1 MQSSKDKNLGGRPA
15 KFSEPSRPITITL
28 PERILSL
35 LVTINPDRAKA
46 ITSAVNMLLSSKGE
60 STVLF
65 EVRKVSNEKAI
76 ILVGH
81 SKYLSRIPWLRMIEV
96 GPARNIISIKSGT
109 SIESMEVAIQDLL
122 EEVPANE
129 YHEREILEALLKS
142 IRSSRRSKKS
152 VKEEILF
159 VELDK

>member
-1 MQSSKDKNLGGRPA
+1 MDSSKVKNLGGRPA

-35 LVTINPDRAKA
+35 LVTVNPDRAKA
-46 ITSAVNMLLSSKGE
+46 ITSVVDSLLSSGE
-60 STVLF
+60 KNKKLF

-81 SKYLSRIPWLRMIEV
+81 SNYLSRIPWLRLIEV

-109 SIESMEVAIQDLL
+109 SIESMEVAVQDLL
-122 EEVPANE
+122 DEVPVSE
-129 YHEREILEALLKS
+129 LHEREILEALIKN

-159 VELDK
+159 VEFDE

>member
-1 MQSSKDKNLGGRPA
+1 MDSSKVKNLGGRPA

-35 LVTINPDRAKA
+35 LVTVNPDRAKA
-46 ITSAVNMLLSSKGE
+46 ITSVVDSLLSSGE
-60 STVLF
+60 KNKKLF

-81 SKYLSRIPWLRMIEV
+81 SNYLSRIPWLRLIEV

-109 SIESMEVAIQDLL
+109 SIESMEVAVQDLL
-122 EEVPANE
+122 EEVPVSE
-129 YHEREILEALLKS
+129 LHEREILEALIKS

-159 VELDK
+159 VEFDE

>member
-1 MQSSKDKNLGGRPA
+1 MDSSKVKNLGGRPA

-35 LVTINPDRAKA
+35 LVTVNPDRAKA
-46 ITSAVNMLLSSKGE
+46 ITSVVDSLLSSGE
-60 STVLF
+60 KNKKLF

-81 SKYLSRIPWLRMIEV
+81 SNYLSRIPWLRLIEV

-109 SIESMEVAIQDLL
+109 SIESMEVAVQDLL
-122 EEVPANE
+122 DEVPVSE
-129 YHEREILEALLKS
+129 LHEREILEALIKN

-152 VKEEILF
+152 IKEEILF
-159 VELDK
+159 VEFDE